1 MTNYRN
7 LWLALPVA
15 KRSSLRLHPT
25 AALVSGGATL
35 RFVTV
40 SMIRAQA
47 NVEGVT
53 IVTADRVFVLYDVA
67 LRS

>member
-1 MTNYRN
+1 
-7 LWLALPVA
+7 
-15 KRSSLRLHPT
+15 
-25 AALVSGGATL
+25 
-35 RFVTV
+35 
-40 SMIRAQA
+40 MIRAQA